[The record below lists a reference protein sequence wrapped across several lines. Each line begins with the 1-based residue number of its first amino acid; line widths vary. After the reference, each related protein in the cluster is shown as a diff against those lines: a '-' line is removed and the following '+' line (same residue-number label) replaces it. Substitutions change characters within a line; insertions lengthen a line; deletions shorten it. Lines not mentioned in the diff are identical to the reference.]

1 MIKESLLA
9 LSLIGGSNY
18 ADYKTT
24 QDALKRG
31 GVEIN
36 PVFKVVPLA
45 PTKIVA
51 TAVETGVFVYLYKNK
66 KKKAAWI
73 WVGSIVVVNT
83 AVAIHNSRVNPQT
96 PQLARGSNSLP

>member
-9 LSLIGGSNY
+9 FSLIGGSNY

-45 PTKIVA
+45 PAKIVV
-51 TAVETGVFVYLYKNK
+51 TGIETGVFVYLYKNK
-66 KKKAAWI
+66 RKKAAWI

-83 AVAIHNSRVNPQT
+83 AIAIHNSRVNPRSQ
-96 PQLARGSNSLP
+96 QLGRGSNSLP